1 MAVHSLSNEHARGY
15 ARPMRFS
22 IDASATTPPFEQLR
36 VQVRDAVA
44 TGELVASA
52 KLPTV
57 RALADEL
64 GLAVNTVAR
73 AYRELEADGII
84 ETRGRAGSFV
94 APQGDAARQQ
104 AQTAAREYVDRARR
118 LGLDDAAALDLV
130 RAAQRG

>member
-1 MAVHSLSNEHARGY
+1 MIVTVDGTAA
-15 ARPMRFS
+15 
-22 IDASATTPPFEQLR
+22 TPPYEQIR

-44 TGELVASA
+44 GGALAAGA

-73 AYRELEADGII
+73 AYRELETDGII

-94 APQGDAARQQ
+94 APQGDAGQQQ
-104 AQTAAREYVDRARR
+104 AQVAAREFVERARR
-118 LGLDDAAALDLV
+118 LGLDDASALDLV

>member
-1 MAVHSLSNEHARGY
+1 
-15 ARPMRFS
+15 MRYS
-22 IDASATTPPFEQLR
+22 IDAGSSTPPFEQLR

-44 TGELVASA
+44 AGQLAAGA

-73 AYRELEADGII
+73 AYRELETDGII
-84 ETRGRAGSFV
+84 ETRGRAGSYV
-94 APQGDAARQQ
+94 APQGDAGHQQ
-104 AQTAAREYVDRARR
+104 AQVAAREFVERARR
-118 LGLDDAAALDLV
+118 LGLDDASALDLV

>member
-1 MAVHSLSNEHARGY
+1 MT
-15 ARPMRFS
+15 FS

-44 TGELVASA
+44 AGELAA
-52 KLPTV
+52 GARLPTV

-73 AYRELEADGII
+73 AYRELETDGVI
-84 ETRGRAGSFV
+84 ETRGRAGSFI
-94 APQGDAARQQ
+94 APQGDVGQQQ
-104 AQTAAREYVDRARR
+104 AQVAAREFVERARR
-118 LGLDDAAALDLV
+118 LGLDDASVLELV

>member
-1 MAVHSLSNEHARGY
+1 MMFV
-15 ARPMRFS
+15 
-22 IDASATTPPFEQLR
+22 IDASAATPPYEQIR

-44 TGELVASA
+44 AGQLAAGA

-57 RALADEL
+57 RALADQL

-73 AYRELEADGII
+73 AYRELETDRII

-94 APQGDAARQQ
+94 APQGDAGQQQ
-104 AQTAAREYVDRARR
+104 AQVAAREFVERARR
-118 LGLDDAAALDLV
+118 LGLDDASALDLV

>member
-1 MAVHSLSNEHARGY
+1 
-15 ARPMRFS
+15 MRFT
-22 IDASATTPPFEQLR
+22 IDASAATPPFEQLR

-44 TGELVASA
+44 AGELAAGA

-73 AYRELEADGII
+73 AYRELETDGLI

-94 APQGDAARQQ
+94 APQGDAGRQR
-104 AQTAAREYVDRARR
+104 AQLAAREFVDRARR
-118 LGLDDAAALDLV
+118 LGLDDADALDLV

>member
-1 MAVHSLSNEHARGY
+1 MIVTV
-15 ARPMRFS
+15 
-22 IDASATTPPFEQLR
+22 DASAATPPYEQIR

-44 TGELVASA
+44 AGQLAAGA

-73 AYRELEADGII
+73 AYRELETDGII

-94 APQGDAARQQ
+94 APQGDVGQQQ
-104 AQTAAREYVDRARR
+104 AQVAAREFVERARR
-118 LGLDDAAALDLV
+118 LGLDDASALDLV
-130 RAAQRG
+130 RAALRG

>member
-1 MAVHSLSNEHARGY
+1 
-15 ARPMRFS
+15 MRYS
-22 IDASATTPPFEQLR
+22 IDASAPTPPFEQIR

-44 TGELVASA
+44 GGALAAGA

-73 AYRELEADGII
+73 AYRELETDGII

-94 APQGDAARQQ
+94 APQGDAANQQ
-104 AQTAAREYVDRARR
+104 AQVAAREFVERARR
-118 LGLDDAAALDLV
+118 LGLDDASALDLV